1 MHLTPR
7 MILLG
12 AAVAVAGFVVS
23 LAVTVFVLL
32 RLPAD
37 YFARDRRELPRPG
50 RASVGRVLGLI
61 GKNLAGWLLIALGIV
76 LSVPGVPGQGL
87 LTILMGVMLCD
98 FPGKFRLERWIVR
111 RGPVRRGVDAVR
123 KRFGRPPFRFPDEG
137 QKR

>member
-12 AAVAVAGFVVS
+12 AALAVAGFVVS

-32 RLPAD
+32 RLPED

-61 GKNLAGWLLIALGIV
+61 GKNLAGWILIAVGIV

-123 KRFGRPPFRFPDEG
+123 KRYGRPPFRFPDEG
-137 QKR
+137 

>member
-12 AAVAVAGFVVS
+12 AAVALAGFVLS

-32 RLPAD
+32 RLPED

-50 RASVGRVLGLI
+50 RASVGRVLGVI

-98 FPGKFRLERWIVR
+98 FPGKYRLERWILR

-123 KRFGRPPFRFPDEG
+123 KRYGRPPFRFPDEG
-137 QKR
+137 